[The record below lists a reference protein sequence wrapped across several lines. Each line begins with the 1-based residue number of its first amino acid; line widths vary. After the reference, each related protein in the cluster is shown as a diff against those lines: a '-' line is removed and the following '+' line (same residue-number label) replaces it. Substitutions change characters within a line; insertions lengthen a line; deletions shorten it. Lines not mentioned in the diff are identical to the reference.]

1 MVAAACGMVEQG
13 GEGRL
18 PVLTEHG
25 QRVIALGKAALDAVP
40 RPGNQHARD
49 TIELLTTAM
58 DHAQRAIVDGE
69 HGRWQEAARHAKE
82 TLQVSASGLVSRRGV
97 VGSR

>member
-1 MVAAACGMVEQG
+1 MVAAARGMVEQG
-13 GEGRL
+13 GEGGL
-18 PVLTEHG
+18 PVLTERG